1 MVGGVGGA
9 SCWRRIVMMALVVM
23 AEGETALA
31 TLVVARAGMMA
42 AAARAGMMAAAAR
55 AGMMAAAARADGGR
69 AGGASKDRW
78 FDGATGGIPPQAKIE
93 EGNRAVILGAGSRCE
108 SAAPDRSTAGAL

>member
-31 TLVVARAGMMA
+31 TLVV
-42 AAARAGMMAAAAR
+42 ARAGMMAAAAR

>member
-1 MVGGVGGA
+1 
-9 SCWRRIVMMALVVM
+9 MMALVVM

-31 TLVVARAGMMA
+31 TLVV
-42 AAARAGMMAAAAR
+42 AR

>member
-1 MVGGVGGA
+1 MLAADRDDGACGDGGGGDGLGDA
-9 SCWRRIVMMALVVM
+9 GGGEGGDDGGGGEGGWGVATPRRH
-23 AEGETALA
+23 
-31 TLVVARAGMMA
+31 R
-42 AAARAGMMAAAAR
+42 
-55 AGMMAAAARADGGR
+55 GR

>member
-55 AGMMAAAARADGGR
+55 ADGGR

-78 FDGATGGIPPQAKIE
+78 FDGATGGITPQAKIE